1 MAPAPQPEH
10 ERGRGLNPIRVA
22 VLTISDRSFRGERED
37 RGGPAVAEA
46 LRRLLGGASAVEV
59 VETRI
64 VPDEKD
70 DIAWNLKRL
79 ADTNAADL
87 VVTTGGTGLSP
98 RDVTPQAT
106 LAVIDYQVPGLA
118 EQMRAETRM
127 AVPMAVLSR
136 QVVGVRERTLI
147 VNLPGSPRGAVE
159 CLTAIAAVLPHA
171 IASLRNEVLH
181 PPVGEPV

>member
-1 MAPAPQPEH
+1 
-10 ERGRGLNPIRVA
+10 V
-22 VLTISDRSFRGERED
+22 
-37 RGGPAVAEA
+37 
-46 LRRLLGGASAVEV
+46 V
-59 VETRI
+59 VETRV

-70 DIAWNLKRL
+70 DISWNLKRL

-118 EQMRAETRM
+118 EQMRAGTRV
-127 AVPMAVLSR
+127 AVPSAVLSR

-171 IASLRNEVLH
+171 VASLRGEVLH
-181 PPVGEPV
+181 PPVGETV